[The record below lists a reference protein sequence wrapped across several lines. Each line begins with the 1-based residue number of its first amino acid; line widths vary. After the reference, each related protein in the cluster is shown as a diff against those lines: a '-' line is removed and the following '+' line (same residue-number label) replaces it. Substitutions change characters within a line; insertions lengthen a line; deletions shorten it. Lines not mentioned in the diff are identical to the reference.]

1 MKVLKATLALAS
13 VLAFSS
19 AYAVESA
26 APASSQPSVEGSSMN
41 SQTVQQH
48 SEIKKDSKGVIKK
61 KKSTIEEQNT
71 QQALPESQQPA
82 AGK

>member
-1 MKVLKATLALAS
+1 MKVLKATVALAS

-19 AYAVESA
+19 AYAVEA
-26 APASSQPSVEGSSMN
+26 APSQPSVDGSSVN

-61 KKSTIEEQNT
+61 KKSTVEEQNMN

>member
-1 MKVLKATLALAS
+1 MKVLKATVALAS

-19 AYAVESA
+19 AYAAEV
-26 APASSQPSVEGSSMN
+26 APSQPSTEGSMN

-48 SEIKKDSKGVIKK
+48 SEVKKDSKGVIKK
-61 KKSTIEEQNT
+61 KKSTVEEQNI

>member
-1 MKVLKATLALAS
+1 MKVLNATVVLAS

-19 AYAVESA
+19 AFA
-26 APASSQPSVEGSSMN
+26 AEVAPSQPAAEGTMN

-61 KKSTIEEQNT
+61 KKSTVEEKNM
-71 QQALPESQQPA
+71 QQPVIPESPEP